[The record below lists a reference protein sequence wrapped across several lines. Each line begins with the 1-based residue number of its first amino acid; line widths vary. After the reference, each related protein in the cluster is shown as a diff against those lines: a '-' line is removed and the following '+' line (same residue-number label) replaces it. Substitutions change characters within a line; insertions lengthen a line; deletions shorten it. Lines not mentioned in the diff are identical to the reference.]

1 VITQD
6 MKRHGVHLND
16 IIKKANPKWLESEF
30 SALITGHMEGKAVS
44 CKEVSACQGL
54 AEKGG

>member
-1 VITQD
+1 